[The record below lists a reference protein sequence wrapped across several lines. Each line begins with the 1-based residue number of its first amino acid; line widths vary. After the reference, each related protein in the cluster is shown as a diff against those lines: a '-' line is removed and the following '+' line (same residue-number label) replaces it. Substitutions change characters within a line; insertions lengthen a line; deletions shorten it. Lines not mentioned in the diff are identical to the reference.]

1 MERRVAPAV
10 GTASD
15 RTSIDLRGSG
25 DPSQPDCVDEATN
38 TTSYLLVLDR
48 HGLIKHHAVDRP
60 LAKDS
65 LTRWTHWAAVIREK
79 ESAERFAID
88 SGTGPNGESP
98 TMQAAASFYVP
109 DSYADN
115 APPERG
121 LATAD
126 ANSEAPA
133 QDPGAL
139 TRIGKGPALFR
150 RRVTSRHPGHQ
161 RPELGD
167 VAFRE
172 GEPRL
177 CLAAI
182 GMADRDGVTSRGASS
197 RISRNGRLAD
207 RPHHRCSRRA
217 RGALRPIAVQGAQ

>member
-15 RTSIDLRGSG
+15 CTSIDLRGSG

-79 ESAERFAID
+79 ENGERFAID
-88 SGTGPNGESP
+88 SGTGPNGENP

-121 LATAD
+121 LATAE

-139 TRIGKGPALFR
+139 TRMLERMQALGFAAD
-150 RRVTSRHPGHQ
+150 VTGS
-161 RPELGD
+161 
-167 VAFRE
+167 
-172 GEPRL
+172 
-177 CLAAI
+177 
-182 GMADRDGVTSRGASS
+182 
-197 RISRNGRLAD
+197 
-207 RPHHRCSRRA
+207 A
-217 RGALRPIAVQGAQ
+217 R